1 MRLVMNEPVE
11 RMDRPYAR
19 RWWALLVL
27 CLSLLIIVMANT
39 ALTVAAPDM
48 TRDLGLSSA
57 DLQWVI
63 DGYTVPYAALMLLL
77 GAIGDKYSRRG
88 ALVLGLV
95 VFGGGAVA
103 GSLVGSSTG
112 VIAARAVMGVGAAL
126 IMPATLSLLAA
137 TFPRAERAKAI
148 VLWTATAGL
157 AIAAGPLVAGALLE
171 NHGWSSTFLINV
183 PIAAL
188 AIVGALVLVPPSKA
202 AHHNRI
208 DYVGGL
214 LSVVWIGSLV
224 YMIIEGP
231 HFGWGVKAVTA
242 AVVAGAGLVLFV
254 LWELRHPRPVIDVRR
269 FANRRFAG
277 SNLAVALFFLAVF
290 GAFYY
295 LTQHLQFVLG
305 YDALDTG
312 VRMLPLAGAVFVGSA
327 LTGYLTPRIGMRF
340 TVTAGMV
347 GGTVALALLTRVDAS
362 SSYGDLVLPLVML
375 GLAIGLALSPCTDA
389 IMGAFPEAELG
400 VGGAVNDTSL
410 ELGGSLG
417 IAILGSVLASS
428 YSSHLADAT
437 AGSKLP
443 AGALA
448 TAQDSVGAGYAVA
461 QGIGDKARQLGEQAA
476 QSANAEQA
484 AQLKAQAGQLAD
496 GARQM
501 ADAVGSS
508 FSDAVAHTS
517 LVGAVILGVG
527 TVLVAVLLPS
537 KARTEAE
544 AEIDADA
551 DADADADTETETG
564 VVSETGAGS
573 ETEAGAV
580 SDTET
585 EAGSGTDAD
594 AGSEAGVG
602 AGVSTGAEAPAG
614 KPAEAEKPVGSEGAS
629 EGGTEAG
636 TVTPR
641 AAVS

>member
-1 MRLVMNEPVE
+1 MKQPVE
-11 RMDRPYAR
+11 EMKGPYAR
-19 RWWALLVL
+19 RWWALGVL

-48 TRDLGLSSA
+48 TKDLGLSSS

-95 VFGGGAVA
+95 VFGAGSVA
-103 GSLVGSSTG
+103 GSLVDSSGG
-112 VIAARAVMGVGAAL
+112 VIAARAVMGFGAAM

-171 NHGWSSTFLINV
+171 DHGWSSTFLINV
-183 PIAAL
+183 PVAVL
-188 AIVGALVLVPPSKA
+188 AIVGAFVLIPPSKA
-202 AHHNRI
+202 GHHDRI

-214 LSVVWIGSLV
+214 LSVIWTGALV
-224 YMIIEGP
+224 YMIIQGP
-231 HFGWGVKAVTA
+231 HFGWDAKAISA
-242 AVVAGAGLVLFV
+242 AVVAGVGLLAFV
-254 LWELRHPRPVIDVRR
+254 AWELRHPHPILNVRR
-269 FANRRFAG
+269 FLDRRFAG

-305 YDALDTG
+305 YNPLETG

-327 LTGYLTPRIGMRF
+327 LTGFLTPRIGMKI

-347 GGTVALALLTRVDAS
+347 AGTVALALLTQVDVS
-362 SSYGDLVLPLVML
+362 SSYGDFVAPLIVL

-389 IMGAFPEAELG
+389 IMGAFPESELG

-428 YSSHLADAT
+428 YSSKLADAASASGT
-437 AGSKLP
+437 KLP
-443 AGALA
+443 DGTLE

-461 QGIGDKARQLGEQAA
+461 QGIGDKAHAVAEQAA
-476 QSANAEQA
+476 HASSRQQA
-484 AQLKAQAGQLAD
+484 AQLKGQAEQLAQ
-496 GARQM
+496 GAGKM
-501 ADAVGSS
+501 ADAVSS
-508 FSDAVAHTS
+508 AFSDAVAHTS

-527 TVLVAVLLPS
+527 TVLVAVLLPR
-537 KARTEAE
+537 KGRDAE
-544 AEIDADA
+544 PEGDASA
-551 DADADADTETETG
+551 PEPVAA
-564 VVSETGAGS
+564 GAGHQ
-573 ETEAGAV
+573 
-580 SDTET
+580 
-585 EAGSGTDAD
+585 
-594 AGSEAGVG
+594 
-602 AGVSTGAEAPAG
+602 
-614 KPAEAEKPVGSEGAS
+614 K
-629 EGGTEAG
+629 
-636 TVTPR
+636 
-641 AAVS
+641 

>member
-1 MRLVMNEPVE
+1 MALLMKQPVE
-11 RMDRPYAR
+11 EMKQPYAR

-48 TRDLGLSSA
+48 TKDLGLSSS

-95 VFGGGAVA
+95 VFGAGSVA
-103 GSLVGSSTG
+103 GSLVDSSGG
-112 VIAARAVMGVGAAL
+112 VIAARAVMGFGAAM

-171 NHGWSSTFLINV
+171 NHGWASTFLINV
-183 PIAAL
+183 PVAAL
-188 AIVGALVLVPPSKA
+188 AIVGAFVLIPPSKA
-202 AHHNRI
+202 GHSNRI

-214 LSVVWIGSLV
+214 LSVVWTGALI
-224 YMIIEGP
+224 YMIIQGP
-231 HFGWGVKAVTA
+231 HFGWDAKAISA
-242 AVVAGAGLVLFV
+242 AVVAGVGLLAFV
-254 LWELRHPRPVIDVRR
+254 AWELRHPHPILNVRR
-269 FANRRFAG
+269 FLDRRFAG

-305 YDALDTG
+305 YNPLETG

-327 LTGYLTPRIGMRF
+327 LTGYLTPRIGMKI
-340 TVTAGMV
+340 TVSAGMV
-347 GGTVALALLTRVDAS
+347 AGTVALALLTRVDVS
-362 SSYGDLVLPLVML
+362 SSYGDFVAPLIVL

-389 IMGAFPEAELG
+389 IMGAFPESELG

-428 YSSHLADAT
+428 YSSKLSDA
-437 AGSKLP
+437 AAASGAKLP
-443 AGALA
+443 DGTLE

-461 QGIGDKARQLGEQAA
+461 QGIGDQARAVGEKAAHAGSQQ
-476 QSANAEQA
+476 QA
-484 AQLKAQAGQLAD
+484 AQLKGQAEQLAQ
-496 GARQM
+496 GAGKM
-501 ADAVGSS
+501 ADAVGSA

-517 LVGAVILGVG
+517 LIGAVILGAG
-527 TVLVAVLLPS
+527 TVLVAALLPR
-537 KARTEAE
+537 KGHGEPAPG
-544 AEIDADA
+544 AD
-551 DADADADTETETG
+551 DE
-564 VVSETGAGS
+564 S
-573 ETEAGAV
+573 AV
-580 SDTET
+580 SDS
-585 EAGSGTDAD
+585 AASGA
-594 AGSEAGVG
+594 AKAS
-602 AGVSTGAEAPAG
+602 AG
-614 KPAEAEKPVGSEGAS
+614 KSAKAS
-629 EGGTEAG
+629 AK
-636 TVTPR
+636 
-641 AAVS
+641 AS

>member
-1 MRLVMNEPVE
+1 MRLVMNEPTE

-48 TRDLGLSSA
+48 TADLGLNSA

-95 VFGGGAVA
+95 VFAGGSVFGYLAD
-103 GSLVGSSTG
+103 SSTT
-112 VIAARAVMGVGAAL
+112 VIAARAVMGAGAAM
-126 IMPATLSLLAA
+126 IMPATLSLLAS

-148 VLWTATAGL
+148 TLWTATAGL
-157 AIAAGPLVAGALLE
+157 AIAAGPLVAGALLAD
-171 NHGWSSTFLINV
+171 HGWSSTFLINV
-183 PIAAL
+183 PIAIL
-188 AIVGALVLVPPSKA
+188 AILGAFVLVPPSKA
-202 AHHNRI
+202 ADRGRI
-208 DYVGGL
+208 DYGGGL
-214 LSVVWIGSLV
+214 LSVVWIAALV

-242 AVVAGAGLVLFV
+242 AVVAGAGLVAFV
-254 LWELRHPRPVIDVRR
+254 LWELRHPRPLLDVRR
-269 FANRRFAG
+269 FTNRGFAG

-312 VRMLPLAGAVFVGSA
+312 LRMLPLAGAVFVGAA
-327 LTGYLTPRIGMRF
+327 LTGFLTPRVGMKW

-347 GGTVALALLTRVDAS
+347 GGTAALALLTQVDAG
-362 SSYGDLVLPLVML
+362 SSYGDFVAPLVVL
-375 GLAIGLALSPCTDA
+375 GLSIGLALSPCTDA
-389 IMGAFPEAELG
+389 IMGAFPESELG

-417 IAILGSVLASS
+417 IAILGSLLATS
-428 YSSHLADAT
+428 YSGHLSDAT

-443 AGALA
+443 ASSLS

-461 QGIGDKARQLGEQAA
+461 QGIGDKARQL
-476 QSANAEQA
+476 AEQA
-484 AQLKAQAGQLAD
+484 AHTSDPQQAERLRAQAEQLGG

-517 LVGAVILGVG
+517 LIGAVILGIG
-527 TVLVAVLLPS
+527 TVLVALLLPG
-537 KARTEAE
+537 KEKTLEE
-544 AEIDADA
+544 PAD
-551 DADADADTETETG
+551 ENKELE
-564 VVSETGAGS
+564 S
-573 ETEAGAV
+573 AGA
-580 SDTET
+580 
-585 EAGSGTDAD
+585 
-594 AGSEAGVG
+594 
-602 AGVSTGAEAPAG
+602 
-614 KPAEAEKPVGSEGAS
+614 
-629 EGGTEAG
+629 
-636 TVTPR
+636 R
-641 AAVS
+641 

>member
-1 MRLVMNEPVE
+1 MRLVMNEPAE

-48 TRDLGLSSA
+48 TADLGLNSA

-95 VFGGGAVA
+95 VFAGGSVFGYLADSA
-103 GSLVGSSTG
+103 TT
-112 VIAARAVMGVGAAL
+112 VIAARAVMGAGAAM
-126 IMPATLSLLAA
+126 IMPATLSLLAS

-148 VLWTATAGL
+148 TLWTATAGL

-183 PIAAL
+183 PVAVL
-188 AIVGALVLVPPSKA
+188 AVLGAFVLVPPSKA
-202 AHHNRI
+202 ADRGRI
-208 DYVGGL
+208 DYGGGL
-214 LSVVWIGSLV
+214 LSVVWIAALV

-242 AVVAGAGLVLFV
+242 AVVAGVALVAFV
-254 LWELRHPRPVIDVRR
+254 LWELRHPRPLLDVRR
-269 FANRRFAG
+269 FTHRGFAG

-312 VRMLPLAGAVFVGSA
+312 LRMLPLAGAVFAGSA
-327 LTGYLTPRIGMRF
+327 VTGFLTPRVGMKW
-340 TVTAGMV
+340 TVTAGMA
-347 GGTVALALLTRVDAS
+347 GGTAALALLTRVDAGA
-362 SSYGDLVLPLVML
+362 SYGDFVAPLVVL
-375 GLAIGLALSPCTDA
+375 GLSIGLALSPCTDA
-389 IMGAFPEAELG
+389 IMGAFPESKLG

-417 IAILGSVLASS
+417 IAILGSLLATS
-428 YSSHLADAT
+428 YSGHLSDAT

-443 AGALA
+443 ADSLS

-461 QGIGDKARQLGEQAA
+461 QGIGDKARQL
-476 QSANAEQA
+476 AEQA
-484 AQLKAQAGQLAD
+484 AHTGDPQQAERLRTQAEQLGD

-517 LVGAVILGVG
+517 LIGAVILGIG
-527 TVLVAVLLPS
+527 TVVVALLLPG
-537 KARTEAE
+537 KEKTAE
-544 AEIDADA
+544 EPAD
-551 DADADADTETETG
+551 ENKELE
-564 VVSETGAGS
+564 S
-573 ETEAGAV
+573 AGA
-580 SDTET
+580 
-585 EAGSGTDAD
+585 
-594 AGSEAGVG
+594 
-602 AGVSTGAEAPAG
+602 
-614 KPAEAEKPVGSEGAS
+614 
-629 EGGTEAG
+629 
-636 TVTPR
+636 R
-641 AAVS
+641 

>member
-1 MRLVMNEPVE
+1 MRLVMNEPAE

-48 TRDLGLSSA
+48 TADLGLNSA

-88 ALVLGLV
+88 ALVLGLIV
-95 VFGGGAVA
+95 FAGGSVFGYLADSA
-103 GSLVGSSTG
+103 TT
-112 VIAARAVMGVGAAL
+112 VIAARAVMGAGAAM
-126 IMPATLSLLAA
+126 IMPATLSLLAS

-148 VLWTATAGL
+148 TLWTATAGL
-157 AIAAGPLVAGALLE
+157 AIAAGPLVAGALLAD
-171 NHGWSSTFLINV
+171 HGWSSTFLINV
-183 PIAAL
+183 PIAVL
-188 AIVGALVLVPPSKA
+188 AILGAFVLVPPSNA
-202 AHHNRI
+202 ADRGRI
-208 DYVGGL
+208 DYGGGL
-214 LSVVWIGSLV
+214 LSVVWIAALV

-242 AVVAGAGLVLFV
+242 AVVAGVALVAFI
-254 LWELRHPRPVIDVRR
+254 LWELRHPRPLLDVRR
-269 FANRRFAG
+269 FTDRGFAG

-312 VRMLPLAGAVFVGSA
+312 LRMLPLAGAVFAGSA
-327 LTGYLTPRIGMRF
+327 LTGFLTPRVGMKW

-347 GGTVALALLTRVDAS
+347 GGTAALALLTRIDAG
-362 SSYGDLVLPLVML
+362 SSYGDFVAPLVVL
-375 GLAIGLALSPCTDA
+375 GLSIGLALSPCTDA
-389 IMGAFPEAELG
+389 IMGAFPESELG

-417 IAILGSVLASS
+417 IAILGSLLATS
-428 YSSHLADAT
+428 YSGHLSDAT

-443 AGALA
+443 ASSLS

-461 QGIGDKARQLGEQAA
+461 QGIGDKARRL
-476 QSANAEQA
+476 AEQA
-484 AQLKAQAGQLAD
+484 AHTGDPQQAERLRTQAEQLGG

-501 ADAVGSS
+501 ADAVGSA

-517 LVGAVILGVG
+517 LIGAVILGIG
-527 TVLVAVLLPS
+527 TVVVALLLPGKE
-537 KARTEAE
+537 KAAAE
-544 AEIDADA
+544 PAD
-551 DADADADTETETG
+551 ENKELE
-564 VVSETGAGS
+564 S
-573 ETEAGAV
+573 AGA
-580 SDTET
+580 
-585 EAGSGTDAD
+585 
-594 AGSEAGVG
+594 
-602 AGVSTGAEAPAG
+602 
-614 KPAEAEKPVGSEGAS
+614 
-629 EGGTEAG
+629 
-636 TVTPR
+636 R
-641 AAVS
+641 

>member
-1 MRLVMNEPVE
+1 MRLVMTEPVE
-11 RMDRPYAR
+11 RTDRPYAR

-95 VFGGGAVA
+95 VFGGGAVFGYLA
-103 GSLVGSSTG
+103 GSAAT

-148 VLWTATAGL
+148 TLWTATAGL
-157 AIAAGPLVAGALLE
+157 AIAAGPVVAGALLR

-183 PIAAL
+183 PIAA
-188 AIVGALVLVPPSKA
+188 VALVAAFVLVPPSRA
-202 AHHNRI
+202 AHHDRI

-214 LSVVWIGSLV
+214 LSVVWIGALV

-242 AVVAGAGLVLFV
+242 AVVAGVGLAVFV
-254 LWELRHPRPVIDVRR
+254 LWELRHPRPVLDVRR
-269 FANRRFAG
+269 FAHRRFAG

-305 YDALDTG
+305 YDALGTG
-312 VRMLPLAGAVFVGSA
+312 LRMLPLAGAVFAGSA
-327 LTGYLTPRIGMRF
+327 LTGYLTPRVGMRL

-347 GGTVALALLTRVDAS
+347 GGTAALALLTRVDAG
-362 SSYGDLVLPLVML
+362 SSYGDFVAPLVIL

-389 IMGAFPEAELG
+389 IMGAFPESELG

-417 IAILGSVLASS
+417 IAILGSLLSTS
-428 YSSHLADAT
+428 YANHLSDAT
-437 AGSKLP
+437 AGSTLP
-443 AGALA
+443 PSALS
-448 TAQDSVGAGYAVA
+448 TAQDSVGAGYQVA
-461 QGIGDKARQLGEQAA
+461 WGIGAKARRLAEQAA
-476 QSANAEQA
+476 GAGDPQQA
-484 AQLKAQAGQLAD
+484 AQLKAQAGQLAQ

-501 ADAVGSS
+501 KDAVGSA

-517 LVGAVILGVG
+517 LVGAVVLGVG
-527 TVLVAVLLPS
+527 TLLVALLLPG
-537 KARTEAE
+537 R
-544 AEIDADA
+544 
-551 DADADADTETETG
+551 
-564 VVSETGAGS
+564 
-573 ETEAGAV
+573 
-580 SDTET
+580 
-585 EAGSGTDAD
+585 
-594 AGSEAGVG
+594 
-602 AGVSTGAEAPAG
+602 EAPAPDAAAEEERE
-614 KPAEAEKPVGSEGAS
+614 PAVG
-629 EGGTEAG
+629 
-636 TVTPR
+636 
-641 AAVS
+641 AAR

>member
-1 MRLVMNEPVE
+1 MRLVMTEPVE

-48 TRDLGLSSA
+48 TQDLGLSSA

-95 VFGGGAVA
+95 VFGGGAVS
-103 GSLVGSSTG
+103 GSFADSATT

-157 AIAAGPLVAGALLE
+157 AIAAGPLVAGALLQH
-171 NHGWSSTFLINV
+171 HGWASTFLINV
-183 PIAAL
+183 PVAAVAL
-188 AIVGALVLVPPSKA
+188 VGALVLVPPSKA
-202 AHHNRI
+202 GHQDRI
-208 DYVGGL
+208 DHVGGL
-214 LSVVWIGSLV
+214 LSVVWIGALV

-231 HFGWGVKAVTA
+231 HFGWGVSAITA
-242 AVVAGAGLVLFV
+242 AVVAVVGLTGFV
-254 LWELRHPRPVIDVRR
+254 LWELRHPRPVLDVRR
-269 FANRRFAG
+269 FAHRRFAG
-277 SNLAVALFFLAVF
+277 ANLAVALFFLAVF

-312 VRMLPLAGAVFVGSA
+312 LRMLPLAGAVFVGSA
-327 LTGYLTPRIGMRF
+327 LTGLLTPRLGMRV

-347 GGTVALALLTRVDAS
+347 GGTTALALLTRIDAA
-362 SSYGDLVLPLVML
+362 SSYGDLVAPLIVL

-389 IMGAFPEAELG
+389 IMGAFPESQLG

-417 IAILGSVLASS
+417 IAILGSLLATS
-428 YSSHLADAT
+428 YGDRLADAT
-437 AGSKLP
+437 AGGKLP
-443 AGALA
+443 AKTLA
-448 TAQDSVGAGYAVA
+448 TAQDSVGAGYQVA
-461 QGIGDKARQLGEQAA
+461 QGIGDRAHQLAARAA
-476 QSANAEQA
+476 QTTDPQQA
-484 AQLKAQAGQLAD
+484 AQLKAQAGQLAS

-501 ADAVGSS
+501 AEAVSSS
-508 FSDAVAHTS
+508 FAGAVAHTS

-527 TVLVAVLLPS
+527 TVLVAILLPS
-537 KARTEAE
+537 GKAAAHEDEVETAE
-544 AEIDADA
+544 AA
-551 DADADADTETETG
+551 ET
-564 VVSETGAGS
+564 AGS
-573 ETEAGAV
+573 AAGAE
-580 SDTET
+580 S
-585 EAGSGTDAD
+585 AGSAPL
-594 AGSEAGVG
+594 SP
-602 AGVSTGAEAPAG
+602 VS
-614 KPAEAEKPVGSEGAS
+614 
-629 EGGTEAG
+629 
-636 TVTPR
+636 
-641 AAVS
+641 

>member
-1 MRLVMNEPVE
+1 MRLVVNEPVE
-11 RMDRPYAR
+11 RTQRPYPR

-48 TRDLGLSSA
+48 TTDLGLSSS

-88 ALVLGLV
+88 ALILGLV
-95 VFGGGAVA
+95 VFGGGAVFGYLA
-103 GSLVGSSTG
+103 DSATT
-112 VIAARAVMGVGAAL
+112 VIAARAVMGTGAAL

-148 VLWTATAGL
+148 TLWTATAGL
-157 AIAAGPLVAGALLE
+157 AIAAGPVVAGALLRD
-171 NHGWSSTFLINV
+171 HGWSSTFLINV
-183 PIAAL
+183 PIAAV

-202 AHHNRI
+202 GHHDRI

-214 LSVVWIGSLV
+214 LSVLWIGSLV

-231 HFGWGVKAVTA
+231 HFGWGVRAVTA
-242 AVVAGAGLVLFV
+242 AVVAGAGLVAFV
-254 LWELRHPRPVIDVRR
+254 LWELRHPRPVLDVRR
-269 FANRRFAG
+269 FAHRRFAG

-305 YDALDTG
+305 YDALGTG
-312 VRMLPLAGAVFVGSA
+312 LRMLPLAGAVFVGSA
-327 LTGYLTPRIGMRF
+327 LTGWLTPRVGMKW

-347 GGTVALALLTRVDAS
+347 GGTTALALLTRVDGS
-362 SSYGDLVLPLVML
+362 SAYGDFVAPLIVL

-389 IMGAFPEAELG
+389 IMGAFPESELG

-417 IAILGSVLASS
+417 IAILGSLLSTS
-428 YSSHLADAT
+428 YGDDLADAT
-437 AGSKLP
+437 GDSKLP
-443 AGALA
+443 AGTLA

-461 QGIGDKARQLGEQAA
+461 QGIGEKAKQVAAQAA
-476 QSANAEQA
+476 QATDPQQA
-484 AQLKAQAGQLAD
+484 AQLKVQAQQLAQ

-508 FSDAVAHTS
+508 FGHAVAHTS

-527 TVLVAVLLPS
+527 TVLVAVLLPGRE
-537 KARTEAE
+537 KAEAEAAAEAE
-544 AEIDADA
+544 AE
-551 DADADADTETETG
+551 EREP
-564 VVSETGAGS
+564 V
-573 ETEAGAV
+573 
-580 SDTET
+580 
-585 EAGSGTDAD
+585 D
-594 AGSEAGVG
+594 AGVQ
-602 AGVSTGAEAPAG
+602 
-614 KPAEAEKPVGSEGAS
+614 
-629 EGGTEAG
+629 
-636 TVTPR
+636 
-641 AAVS
+641 

>member
-1 MRLVMNEPVE
+1 MRLVMNEPAE

-48 TRDLGLSSA
+48 TADLGLNSA

-63 DGYTVPYAALMLLL
+63 DGYTVPYAALMLPL

-95 VFGGGAVA
+95 VFAGGSVFGYLADSA
-103 GSLVGSSTG
+103 TT
-112 VIAARAVMGVGAAL
+112 VIAARAVMGAGAAM
-126 IMPATLSLLAA
+126 IMPATLSLLAS

-148 VLWTATAGL
+148 TLWTATAGL
-157 AIAAGPLVAGALLE
+157 AIAAGPLVAGALLAD
-171 NHGWSSTFLINV
+171 HGWSSTFLINV
-183 PIAAL
+183 PIAVL
-188 AIVGALVLVPPSKA
+188 AILGAFALVPPSKSA
-202 AHHNRI
+202 DRGRI
-208 DYVGGL
+208 DYGGGL
-214 LSVVWIGSLV
+214 LSVVWIAALI

-242 AVVAGAGLVLFV
+242 AVVAGGGLVAFV
-254 LWELRHPRPVIDVRR
+254 LWELRHPRPLLDVRR
-269 FANRRFAG
+269 FTHRGFAG

-312 VRMLPLAGAVFVGSA
+312 LRMLPLAGAVFVGSA
-327 LTGYLTPRIGMRF
+327 LTGFLTPRVGMKW

-347 GGTVALALLTRVDAS
+347 GGTAALALLTQVDAG
-362 SSYGDLVLPLVML
+362 SSYGDFVAPLIVL
-375 GLAIGLALSPCTDA
+375 GLSIGLALSPCTDA
-389 IMGAFPEAELG
+389 IMGAFPESELG

-417 IAILGSVLASS
+417 IAILGSLLATS
-428 YSSHLADAT
+428 YSGHLSDAT

-443 AGALA
+443 ASSLS

-461 QGIGDKARQLGEQAA
+461 QGIGDKARQL
-476 QSANAEQA
+476 AEQA
-484 AQLKAQAGQLAD
+484 AHTGDPQQAERLRAQAEQLGG

-501 ADAVGSS
+501 ADAVGSA

-517 LVGAVILGVG
+517 LIGAVILGIG
-527 TVLVAVLLPS
+527 TLVVALLLPG
-537 KARTEAE
+537 KEKTVAE
-544 AEIDADA
+544 PAD
-551 DADADADTETETG
+551 ETKELE
-564 VVSETGAGS
+564 S
-573 ETEAGAV
+573 AGA
-580 SDTET
+580 
-585 EAGSGTDAD
+585 
-594 AGSEAGVG
+594 
-602 AGVSTGAEAPAG
+602 
-614 KPAEAEKPVGSEGAS
+614 
-629 EGGTEAG
+629 
-636 TVTPR
+636 R
-641 AAVS
+641 

>member
-1 MRLVMNEPVE
+1 MRPVMNEPAE

-95 VFGGGAVA
+95 VFGGGAVLGHLA
-103 GSLVGSSTG
+103 DSAAT

-148 VLWTATAGL
+148 TLWTATAGL

-171 NHGWSSTFLINV
+171 DHGWSSTFLINV
-183 PIAAL
+183 PVAAVAL
-188 AIVGALVLVPPSKA
+188 VGALVLVPPSRA
-202 AHHNRI
+202 AHHGRI

-231 HFGWGVKAVTA
+231 HFGWDAKAVTA
-242 AVVAGAGLVLFV
+242 AAVAGVSLVAFV
-254 LWELRHPRPVIDVRR
+254 LWELRHPRPVLDVRR
-269 FANRRFAG
+269 FGQRRFAG

-305 YDALDTG
+305 HDALATG
-312 VRMLPLAGAVFVGSA
+312 LRMLPLAGAVFAGSA
-327 LTGYLTPRIGMRF
+327 LTGYLTPRVGMKW

-347 GGTVALALLTRVDAS
+347 GGTAALALLTRVDGS
-362 SSYGDLVLPLVML
+362 SAYGDLVAPLVIL

-389 IMGAFPEAELG
+389 IMGAFPESELG

-417 IAILGSVLASS
+417 IAILGSLLSTS
-428 YSSHLADAT
+428 YAQHLSDAT
-437 AGSKLP
+437 AGSGLP
-443 AGALA
+443 AGALS

-461 QGIGDKARQLGEQAA
+461 QGIGEKAQKLAAQAA
-476 QSANAEQA
+476 HATDPQQA
-484 AQLKAQAGQLAD
+484 AQLKAQAGGLAE
-496 GARQM
+496 GAQRM
-501 ADAVGSS
+501 KEAVGSS

-527 TVLVAVLLPS
+527 TLAVALLLPRGAARDEQPAEEAKELVA
-537 KARTEAE
+537 
-544 AEIDADA
+544 
-551 DADADADTETETG
+551 G
-564 VVSETGAGS
+564 GAKS
-573 ETEAGAV
+573 ATR
-580 SDTET
+580 D
-585 EAGSGTDAD
+585 
-594 AGSEAGVG
+594 
-602 AGVSTGAEAPAG
+602 
-614 KPAEAEKPVGSEGAS
+614 
-629 EGGTEAG
+629 
-636 TVTPR
+636 
-641 AAVS
+641 

>member
-1 MRLVMNEPVE
+1 MRLVMKEPAQSTG
-11 RMDRPYAR
+11 RPYAR

-95 VFGGGAVA
+95 VFGGGAVLGYLA
-103 GSLVGSSTG
+103 GSAAT

-148 VLWTATAGL
+148 TLWTATAGL
-157 AIAAGPLVAGALLE
+157 AIAAGPVVAGALLRD
-171 NHGWSSTFLINV
+171 HGWSSTFLINV

-202 AHHNRI
+202 GHHDRI

-214 LSVVWIGSLV
+214 LSVLWTGSLV
-224 YMIIEGP
+224 YMIIQGP
-231 HFGWGVKAVTA
+231 HFGWGAEAVTA
-242 AVVAGAGLVLFV
+242 AVVAAAGLVAFV
-254 LWELRHPRPVIDVRR
+254 LWELRHPRPILDVRR
-269 FANRRFAG
+269 FTDRRFAG

-305 YDALDTG
+305 YDALETG

-327 LTGYLTPRIGMRF
+327 LTGWLTPRVGMKW
-340 TVTAGMV
+340 TVGAGMV
-347 GGTVALALLTRVDAS
+347 GGTTALALLTRVDAGS
-362 SSYGDLVLPLVML
+362 GYGDFVAPLVIL

-389 IMGAFPEAELG
+389 IMGAFPESELG

-417 IAILGSVLASS
+417 IAILGSLLGTS
-428 YSSHLADAT
+428 YGDRLTDTT
-437 AGSKLP
+437 AGSGLP

-448 TAQDSVGAGYAVA
+448 TARDSVGAGYAVA
-461 QGIGDKARQLGEQAA
+461 QGIGDKAHQAA
-476 QSANAEQA
+476 ARAAAAKDPQQA
-484 AQLKAQAGQLAD
+484 AQLKQQAAELAS

-508 FSDAVAHTS
+508 FAHAVAHTS

-527 TVLVAVLLPS
+527 TVLVAVLLPRRES
-537 KARTEAE
+537 AAPQVEEEQREPVDSA
-544 AEIDADA
+544 
-551 DADADADTETETG
+551 
-564 VVSETGAGS
+564 AG
-573 ETEAGAV
+573 
-580 SDTET
+580 
-585 EAGSGTDAD
+585 
-594 AGSEAGVG
+594 
-602 AGVSTGAEAPAG
+602 
-614 KPAEAEKPVGSEGAS
+614 
-629 EGGTEAG
+629 
-636 TVTPR
+636 
-641 AAVS
+641 

>member
-1 MRLVMNEPVE
+1 MNRPVE
-11 RMDRPYAR
+11 EMKQPYAR

-48 TRDLGLSSA
+48 TKDLGLSSS

-95 VFGGGAVA
+95 VFGAGSVA
-103 GSLVGSSTG
+103 GSLVDSSGG
-112 VIAARAVMGVGAAL
+112 VIAARAVMGFGAAM

-171 NHGWSSTFLINV
+171 DHGWASTFLINV
-183 PIAAL
+183 PIAAI
-188 AIVGALVLVPPSKA
+188 AIVGALLLVPPSKA
-202 AHHNRI
+202 GHSNRI

-214 LSVVWIGSLV
+214 LSVIWTGALV
-224 YMIIEGP
+224 YMIIQGP
-231 HFGWGVKAVTA
+231 HFGWDAKAISA
-242 AVVAGAGLVLFV
+242 AVVAGVGLVAFV
-254 LWELRHPRPVIDVRR
+254 GWELRHPHPILNVRR
-269 FANRRFAG
+269 FLDRRFSG

-305 YDALDTG
+305 YNPLETG

-327 LTGYLTPRIGMRF
+327 LTGYLTPRIGMKI
-340 TVTAGMV
+340 TVSAGMV
-347 GGTVALALLTRVDAS
+347 AGTVALALLTRVDAS
-362 SSYGDLVLPLVML
+362 SSYGDFVAPLIIL

-389 IMGAFPEAELG
+389 IMGAFPESELG

-428 YSSHLADAT
+428 YSSKLSDAAAASGT
-437 AGSKLP
+437 KLP
-443 AGALA
+443 DGTLE

-461 QGIGDKARQLGEQAA
+461 QGIGDKAHEVAGQAA
-476 QSANAEQA
+476 KATSPEQA
-484 AQLKAQAGQLAD
+484 AQLKGQAEQLAQ
-496 GARQM
+496 GAHKM
-501 ADAVGSS
+501 ADSVGSA
-508 FSDAVAHTS
+508 FSDSVAHTS

-527 TVLVAVLLPS
+527 TVLVAALLPRKS
-537 KARTEAE
+537 ASTADAAVAE
-544 AEIDADA
+544 GADA
-551 DADADADTETETG
+551 DEG
-564 VVSETGAGS
+564 VRER
-573 ETEAGAV
+573 E
-580 SDTET
+580 
-585 EAGSGTDAD
+585 
-594 AGSEAGVG
+594 
-602 AGVSTGAEAPAG
+602 PQ
-614 KPAEAEKPVGSEGAS
+614 
-629 EGGTEAG
+629 
-636 TVTPR
+636 R
-641 AAVS
+641 

>member
-1 MRLVMNEPVE
+1 MRLVMTEPAE

-39 ALTVAAPDM
+39 ALTVAAPAM
-48 TRDLGLSSA
+48 TEDLGLSSA

-95 VFGGGAVA
+95 VFGGGAVSGYLA
-103 GSLVGSSTG
+103 DSATA
-112 VIAARAVMGVGAAL
+112 VIAARAVMGAGAAM

-148 VLWTATAGL
+148 TLWTATAGL

-171 NHGWSSTFLINV
+171 HHGWSSTFLINV
-183 PIAAL
+183 PVAAL
-188 AIVGALVLVPPSKA
+188 AVVGALVLVPPSRSG
-202 AHHNRI
+202 HQGRI
-208 DYVGGL
+208 DYGGGL
-214 LSVVWIGSLV
+214 LSVVWIGALV
-224 YMIIEGP
+224 YTIIEGP
-231 HFGWGVKAVTA
+231 HFGWGTKAVTA
-242 AVVAGAGLVLFV
+242 AVVAGVSLVAFV
-254 LWELRHPRPVIDVRR
+254 LWELRHPRPLLDVRR
-269 FANRRFAG
+269 FTDRRFAG

-312 VRMLPLAGAVFVGSA
+312 LRMLPLAGAVFAGSA
-327 LTGYLTPRIGMRF
+327 LTGYLTPRVGMKW

-347 GGTVALALLTRVDAS
+347 GGTAALALLTRVDS
-362 SSYGDLVLPLVML
+362 GSSYGDFVAPLIVL

-389 IMGAFPEAELG
+389 IMGAFPESQLG

-417 IAILGSVLASS
+417 IAILGSLLATS
-428 YSSHLADAT
+428 YSGHLADAT
-437 AGSKLP
+437 SGGKLP
-443 AGALA
+443 ASSLE

-461 QGIGDKARQLGEQAA
+461 RGIGDRARQL
-476 QSANAEQA
+476 AEQA
-484 AQLKAQAGQLAD
+484 AHTSDPQQAERLKAQAGQLAG

-508 FSDAVAHTS
+508 FADAVAHTS

-527 TVLVAVLLPS
+527 TVAVAVLLPR
-537 KARTEAE
+537 K
-544 AEIDADA
+544 
-551 DADADADTETETG
+551 
-564 VVSETGAGS
+564 
-573 ETEAGAV
+573 
-580 SDTET
+580 
-585 EAGSGTDAD
+585 
-594 AGSEAGVG
+594 
-602 AGVSTGAEAPAG
+602 G
-614 KPAEAEKPVGSEGAS
+614 KPVEESAEDRELESVG
-629 EGGTEAG
+629 
-636 TVTPR
+636 
-641 AAVS
+641 

>member
-1 MRLVMNEPVE
+1 
-11 RMDRPYAR
+11 MDRPYAR

-48 TRDLGLSSA
+48 TQNLGLSSA

-95 VFGGGAVA
+95 VFGGGAIA
-103 GSLVGSSTG
+103 GSLVDSGTG

-148 VLWTATAGL
+148 TLWTATAGL

-171 NHGWSSTFLINV
+171 NHGWASTFLINV
-183 PIAAL
+183 PIVIL
-188 AIVGALVLVPPSKA
+188 AIIGAFVLVPPSKA
-202 AHHNRI
+202 GHHDRI

-214 LSVVWIGSLV
+214 LSVVWIAALV

-231 HFGWGVKAVTA
+231 HFGWGVKAITA
-242 AVVAGAGLVLFV
+242 AVAAGLGLVLFV
-254 LWELRHPRPVIDVRR
+254 VWELRHPRPVLDVRR
-269 FANRRFAG
+269 FTQRRFAG

-312 VRMLPLAGAVFVGSA
+312 LRMLPLAGAVFVGSA
-327 LTGYLTPRIGMRF
+327 LTGYLTPRIGMKV

-347 GGTVALALLTRVDAS
+347 GGTAALALLSQVDS
-362 SSYGDLVLPLVML
+362 GSSYGDFVAPLVVL

-389 IMGAFPEAELG
+389 IMGAFPESQLG

-417 IAILGSVLASS
+417 IAVLGSLLSTS
-428 YSSHLADAT
+428 YASHLTDAT
-437 AGSKLP
+437 TGSKLP
-443 AGALA
+443 ANALEQ
-448 TAQDSVGAGYAVA
+448 AQDSVGAGYQVA
-461 QGIGDKARQLGEQAA
+461 QAIGEQAQGVA
-476 QSANAEQA
+476 ARAASAGTPEQAAELKAQA
-484 AQLKAQAGQLAD
+484 AQLAQ

-517 LVGAVILGVG
+517 LIGAVILGVG
-527 TVLVAVLLPS
+527 TVLVAFLLPGRGRS
-537 KARTEAE
+537 E
-544 AEIDADA
+544 
-551 DADADADTETETG
+551 ETEG
-564 VVSETGAGS
+564 EVSE
-573 ETEAGAV
+573 E
-580 SDTET
+580 
-585 EAGSGTDAD
+585 
-594 AGSEAGVG
+594 
-602 AGVSTGAEAPAG
+602 GAELVRAG
-614 KPAEAEKPVGSEGAS
+614 
-629 EGGTEAG
+629 
-636 TVTPR
+636 R
-641 AAVS
+641 

>member
-1 MRLVMNEPVE
+1 MRLVMTEPAE

-39 ALTVAAPDM
+39 ALTVAAPAM
-48 TRDLGLSSA
+48 TEDLGLSSA

-95 VFGGGAVA
+95 VFGGGAVSGYLA
-103 GSLVGSSTG
+103 GSATA
-112 VIAARAVMGVGAAL
+112 VIAARAVMGAGAAM

-148 VLWTATAGL
+148 TLWTATAGL

-171 NHGWSSTFLINV
+171 HHGWSSTFLINV

-188 AIVGALVLVPPSKA
+188 AVVGALVLVPPSRSG
-202 AHHNRI
+202 HQGRI
-208 DYVGGL
+208 DYGGGL
-214 LSVVWIGSLV
+214 LSVVWIGALV

-231 HFGWGVKAVTA
+231 HFGWGVKAVGA
-242 AVVAGAGLVLFV
+242 AVVAGAGLVAFV
-254 LWELRHPRPVIDVRR
+254 LWELRHPRPVLDVRR
-269 FANRRFAG
+269 FTDRRFAG

-312 VRMLPLAGAVFVGSA
+312 LRMLPLAGAVFVGSA
-327 LTGYLTPRIGMRF
+327 LTGYLTPRVGMKW

-347 GGTVALALLTRVDAS
+347 GGTAALALLTRVDS
-362 SSYGDLVLPLVML
+362 GSSYGDFVAPLIVL

-389 IMGAFPEAELG
+389 IMGAFPESQLG

-417 IAILGSVLASS
+417 IAILGSLLATS
-428 YSSHLADAT
+428 YSGHLADAT
-437 AGSKLP
+437 AGGKLP
-443 AGALA
+443 ASSLE

-461 QGIGDKARQLGEQAA
+461 GGIGDRARQL
-476 QSANAEQA
+476 AEQA
-484 AQLKAQAGQLAD
+484 AHTSDPQQAERLKAQAGQLAD

-508 FSDAVAHTS
+508 FADAVAHTS

-527 TVLVAVLLPS
+527 TVVVALLLPG
-537 KARTEAE
+537 KGKTADEPAE
-544 AEIDADA
+544 EK
-551 DADADADTETETG
+551 ELE
-564 VVSETGAGS
+564 S
-573 ETEAGAV
+573 AGA
-580 SDTET
+580 
-585 EAGSGTDAD
+585 
-594 AGSEAGVG
+594 
-602 AGVSTGAEAPAG
+602 
-614 KPAEAEKPVGSEGAS
+614 
-629 EGGTEAG
+629 
-636 TVTPR
+636 R
-641 AAVS
+641 

>member
-1 MRLVMNEPVE
+1 MNRPVE
-11 RMDRPYAR
+11 EMKQPYAR

-48 TRDLGLSSA
+48 TKDLGLSSS

-95 VFGGGAVA
+95 VFGAGSVA
-103 GSLVGSSTG
+103 GSLVDSSGG
-112 VIAARAVMGVGAAL
+112 VIAARAVMGFGAAM

-171 NHGWSSTFLINV
+171 DHGWASTFLINV
-183 PIAAL
+183 PIAAI
-188 AIVGALVLVPPSKA
+188 AIVGALLLVPPSKA
-202 AHHNRI
+202 GHSNRI

-214 LSVVWIGSLV
+214 LSVIWTGSLV
-224 YMIIEGP
+224 YMIIQGP
-231 HFGWGVKAVTA
+231 HFGWDAKAISA
-242 AVVAGAGLVLFV
+242 AVVAGVGLLAFV
-254 LWELRHPRPVIDVRR
+254 AWELRHPHPILNVRR
-269 FANRRFAG
+269 FLDRRFSG

-305 YDALDTG
+305 YNPLETG

-327 LTGYLTPRIGMRF
+327 LTGYLTPRIGMKI
-340 TVTAGMV
+340 TVSAGMV
-347 GGTVALALLTRVDAS
+347 AGTVALALLTRVDAS
-362 SSYGDLVLPLVML
+362 SSYGDFVAPLIIL

-389 IMGAFPEAELG
+389 IMGAFPESELG

-428 YSSHLADAT
+428 YSSKLADA
-437 AGSKLP
+437 AAASGAKLP
-443 AGALA
+443 DGTLD

-461 QGIGDKARQLGEQAA
+461 QGIGDKAHEVAGQAA
-476 QSANAEQA
+476 KATSPEQA
-484 AQLKAQAGQLAD
+484 AQLKGQAEQLAQ
-496 GARQM
+496 GAGKM
-501 ADAVGSS
+501 ADAVGSA
-508 FSDAVAHTS
+508 FSDSVAHTS

-527 TVLVAVLLPS
+527 TVLVAVLLPRKS
-537 KARTEAE
+537 ASVG
-544 AEIDADA
+544 DADTA
-551 DADADADTETETG
+551 AAVPEGADADT
-564 VVSETGAGS
+564 
-573 ETEAGAV
+573 
-580 SDTET
+580 
-585 EAGSGTDAD
+585 D
-594 AGSEAGVG
+594 AGVRER
-602 AGVSTGAEAPAG
+602 EPQQ
-614 KPAEAEKPVGSEGAS
+614 
-629 EGGTEAG
+629 
-636 TVTPR
+636 
-641 AAVS
+641 

>member
-1 MRLVMNEPVE
+1 MRLVMTEPVD
-11 RMDRPYAR
+11 RTDRPYAR

-88 ALVLGLV
+88 ALVLGLL
-95 VFGGGAVA
+95 VFGGGAVFGYLA
-103 GSLVGSSTG
+103 DSSAT

-148 VLWTATAGL
+148 TLWTATAGL
-157 AIAAGPLVAGALLE
+157 AIAAGPVVAGALLRD
-171 NHGWSSTFLINV
+171 HGWASTFLINV
-183 PIAAL
+183 PVAAV
-188 AIVGALVLVPPSKA
+188 AIVGAFVLVPPSKA
-202 AHHNRI
+202 GHHDRI

-214 LSVVWIGSLV
+214 LSVLWTGALV

-231 HFGWGVKAVTA
+231 HFGWHAKAVGA
-242 AVVAGAGLVLFV
+242 AVVAGAGLIAFV
-254 LWELRHPRPVIDVRR
+254 LWELRHPRPILDVRR
-269 FANRRFAG
+269 FAGRRFAG

-305 YDALDTG
+305 YDALETG
-312 VRMLPLAGAVFVGSA
+312 VRMLPLAGAVFAGSA
-327 LTGYLTPRIGMRF
+327 LTGYLTPRVGMKW
-340 TVTAGMV
+340 TVSAGMV
-347 GGTVALALLTRVDAS
+347 AGTTALALLTRVDAGS
-362 SSYGDLVLPLVML
+362 TYGDFVAPLVIL

-389 IMGAFPEAELG
+389 IMGSFPESELG

-417 IAILGSVLASS
+417 IALLGSLLATS
-428 YSSHLADAT
+428 YGDHLADAT

-443 AGALA
+443 ASALD

-461 QGIGDKARQLGEQAA
+461 QGIGEQARQAAARARQAGDP
-476 QSANAEQA
+476 QQA
-484 AQLKAQAGQLAD
+484 AQLKQQAGELAA

-501 ADAVGSS
+501 ADAVGSA

-527 TVLVAVLLPS
+527 TVLVAVLLP
-537 KARTEAE
+537 RRE
-544 AEIDADA
+544 ADA
-551 DADADADTETETG
+551 
-564 VVSETGAGS
+564 
-573 ETEAGAV
+573 
-580 SDTET
+580 
-585 EAGSGTDAD
+585 
-594 AGSEAGVG
+594 
-602 AGVSTGAEAPAG
+602 PQ
-614 KPAEAEKPVGSEGAS
+614 PEAEKKELADS
-629 EGGTEAG
+629 TAG
-636 TVTPR
+636 
-641 AAVS
+641 